1 MAIKTT
7 FPAAGTP
14 RPAGLVINPS
24 AGEKLRFTLRTT
36 SPAPI
41 FGFSVDAVPQ
51 WEQGNAKVRTTATTN
66 TYTWDHPT
74 TGGFGHN
81 QLQDLFLKVLILT
94 TETYDYT
101 IQKIDAAGA
110 STDILKETMS
120 GAGLERSDFML
131 GLL

>member
-14 RPAGLVINPS
+14 RPSGLIINPS
-24 AGEKLRFTLRTT
+24 TGDKLRFTLRTT

-41 FGFSVDAVPQ
+41 FSFSVDAVPQ
-51 WEQGNAKVRTTATTN
+51 WEQGNAKVRTTSTTN

-74 TGGFGHN
+74 TGVFGHN

-94 TETYDYT
+94 AETYDYT
-101 IQKIDAAGA
+101 IQKIDSAGA

-120 GAGLERSDFML
+120 GAGIERSDFML